1 MPDERPKRKLMD
13 PGRAVLWDAH
23 CGEPIGWRKLGEPII
38 AEEWS
43 PEGSVILTDMLTP
56 ARAVGLYG
64 PVTAITVGP
73 GGGWRSVTYG
83 ETTFTSRRLDPRGS
97 PYTSGVHVVVD
108 DPDREWPCPKCGA
121 SPGEPCRGP
130 RSGKHQE
137 RRQWTLYERMQV
149 VNGSSEWAKYAP

>member
-56 ARAVGLYG
+56 ARAVELYG

-121 SPGEPCRGP
+121 SPGEPCRGQEVAST
-130 RSGKHQE
+130 RSAASGRSMNVCSTTMLRCGRKS
-137 RRQWTLYERMQV
+137 
-149 VNGSSEWAKYAP
+149 NI